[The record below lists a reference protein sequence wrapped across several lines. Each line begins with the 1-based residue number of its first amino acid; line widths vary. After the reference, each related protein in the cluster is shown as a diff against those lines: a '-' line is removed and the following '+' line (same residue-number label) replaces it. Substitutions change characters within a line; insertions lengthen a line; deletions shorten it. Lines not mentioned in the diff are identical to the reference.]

1 MKSLMQYIQGS
12 RKGKEAHRL
21 EKEAMKDP
29 FLSDAL
35 DGFQAVKG
43 NHVESIEEMRR
54 RISHR
59 TRSHRDSITKWS
71 IAASLLICLGFGS
84 YFWLDRQLGMP
95 AQSPLAVVM
104 EEQAAPLQQAPL
116 AGIAADSMQEQ
127 ESASGAGETKAKVS
141 EGTPQSPAPVVAE
154 TSVAQVAV
162 YSAPCEDV
170 AVADIVAEEE
180 APVAAKALTRSMPR
194 HIPQPVIGEEAYRE
208 YQLALRSFNQ
218 QLMLLGELLGLGD
231 KLSSYT
237 ARHTWATMAYY
248 CEVHPGVI
256 SEAMGHSSIT
266 VTETYLKPFKNKKID
281 EANVAVISSLKKV
294 YSVGKLL
301 N

>member
-35 DGFQAVKG
+35 DGYQAVEG

-54 RISHR
+54 RISRR
-59 TRSHRDSITKWS
+59 TRSHRNSITKWS

-84 YFWLDRQLGMP
+84 YFWLNRQFGMP

-104 EEQAAPLQQAPL
+104 EEQAAPLRQAPL
-116 AGIAADSMQEQ
+116 AGIAADSMQEH
-127 ESASGAGETKAKVS
+127 ESASGAGEAKAKVS
-141 EGTPQSPAPVVAE
+141 EGTPQPPAPVVAE
-154 TSVAQVAV
+154 ASVAQVAV
-162 YSAPCEDV
+162 YSVPCEDI

-180 APVAAKALTRSMPR
+180 APVAATALARSMPR

-208 YQLALRSFNQ
+208 YLKKELIHPQDSLCKGVSGTVVVEFHINEKGRPVDLKVKRSLCESADKEALRLIEKGPDWQ
-218 QLMLLGELLGLGD
+218 VD
-231 KLSSYT
+231 T
-237 ARHTWATMAYY
+237 A
-248 CEVHPGVI
+248 
-256 SEAMGHSSIT
+256 
-266 VTETYLKPFKNKKID
+266 
-281 EANVAVISSLKKV
+281 KV
-294 YSVGKLL
+294 FVPVVFAP
-301 N
+301 

>member
-1 MKSLMQYIQGS
+1 MNNLIQYIQGS
-12 RKGKEAHRL
+12 RKGKDAHRL

-35 DGFQAVKG
+35 DGFQAVEG

-54 RISHR
+54 RISRR

-84 YFWLDRQLGMP
+84 YFWLNRQLSMP

-116 AGIAADSMQEQ
+116 AGIAADSMQEH
-127 ESASGAGETKAKVS
+127 ESALGAGEAKAKVS
-141 EGTPQSPAPVVAE
+141 ESTPQSPATDVSATVVAE

-180 APVAAKALTRSMPR
+180 APVAATALARSMPR

-208 YQLALRSFNQ
+208 YLKKELIHPHDSLCKGVSGTVVVEFHINEKGRPVDLKVKQSLCESADKEALRLIEKGPDWQ
-218 QLMLLGELLGLGD
+218 VD
-231 KLSSYT
+231 T
-237 ARHTWATMAYY
+237 A
-248 CEVHPGVI
+248 
-256 SEAMGHSSIT
+256 
-266 VTETYLKPFKNKKID
+266 
-281 EANVAVISSLKKV
+281 KV
-294 YSVGKLL
+294 FVPVVFAP
-301 N
+301 